1 MLLSDP
7 PKKMNLE
14 FPVSEASAKKLV
26 LKTIADAYGI
36 RRELTHNPCA
46 APTSLLRSHL
56 PQVQNGY
63 VVAEKSDGVRYLF
76 VFTRLK
82 KLHFACLV
90 DRALCMFQVE
100 VRAPTTLFE
109 GSVFDCELV
118 QGIKGPKL
126 LVFDLLHL
134 RGASLRKQTFTRRYA
149 KMTQFV
155 GEHKL
160 TCAQFPVLAKSFVP
174 LTDIAL
180 IDVGALG
187 HESDGFILQPTD
199 GQVVWGRDKHCFKW
213 KYHPS
218 IDVWFDGESMTCLEG
233 AMPAD
238 SEWVLTGTPEP
249 GLWECEA
256 TVARHDKRIVTL
268 KPLRLR
274 TDKKEAN
281 SRDTIEGVVR
291 EIEDSVQ
298 LWELA
303 PAM

>member
-1 MLLSDP
+1 MQFFERQ
-7 PKKMNLE
+7 KMQFD
-14 FPVSEASAKKLV
+14 FPVSEPLAKKLV

-56 PQVQNGY
+56 PTVQNGY
-63 VVAEKSDGVRYLF
+63 VVTEKSDGVRYLF
-76 VFTRLK
+76 VFARLK

-100 VRAPTTLFE
+100 VRAPTILFE

-118 QGIKGPKL
+118 QGTQGPKL

-134 RGASLRKQTFTRRYA
+134 RGNSLRKHAFTRRYA
-149 KMTQFV
+149 KMSQFV

-160 TCAQFPVLAKSFVP
+160 TCVQFPVVPKSFVP
-174 LTDIAL
+174 LTDISL

-187 HESDGFILQPTD
+187 HASDGFILQPTE
-199 GQVVWGRDKHCFKW
+199 GQVVWGRDKRCFKW

-218 IDVWFDGESMTCLEG
+218 IDVWFDGASLTCLEG
-233 AMPAD
+233 AMPESSD
-238 SEWVLTGTPEP
+238 WVLDGSPEP

-256 TVARHDKRIVTL
+256 TVARANDRRRVTL

-274 TDKKEAN
+274 TDKRDAN
-281 SRDTIEGVVR
+281 SQDTIEGVVR

>member
-1 MLLSDP
+1 MHF
-7 PKKMNLE
+7 E
-14 FPVSEASAKKLV
+14 FPVSERNAKKLV
-26 LKTIADAYGI
+26 LRTIADAYGI
-36 RRELTHNPCA
+36 KRELTHNPCA

-56 PQVQNGY
+56 QTVQNGY
-63 VVAEKSDGVRYLF
+63 VVTEKSDGVRYLF
-76 VFTRLK
+76 VFSRLK
-82 KLHFACLV
+82 KVHFACLV

-100 VRAPTTLFE
+100 VRAPTSLFE

-118 QGIKGPKL
+118 QGTQGPKL

-134 RGASLRKQTFTRRYA
+134 RGRSLRKDTFTRRYA
-149 KMTQFV
+149 KMTQFI

-160 TCAQFPVLAKSFVP
+160 TCVQFPVLAKNFVP
-174 LTDIAL
+174 LTDLAL
-180 IDVGALG
+180 IKVKELG
-187 HESDGFILQPTD
+187 HASDGFILQPTD
-199 GQVVWGRDKHCFKW
+199 GLVVWGRDKTCFKW

-218 IDVWFDGESMTCLEG
+218 IDVWVDGAQLTCLEG
-233 AMPAD
+233 PMPAD
-238 SEWVLTGTPEP
+238 SDWRMVGSPEP

-256 TVARHDKRIVTL
+256 SLTRTGHTRTVTL

-281 SRDTIEGVVR
+281 SQDTIQGVLR

-298 LWELA
+298 LWELV